1 MNIKIRSDGSF
12 IGTFLSFFIIGL
24 FAYGLS
30 ESILITILA
39 LLLWY
44 LVYYLE
50 KNNGIAFT
58 DNDITI
64 IDGLFFKKKYVY
76 KYENL
81 TKFKI
86 VSTLAPGLMGST
98 FDMYFDDDFKYS
110 YYVSDSNYSDLKDVK
125 DFLRERGIYVD
136 DDSEPSVY
144 GR

>member
-1 MNIKIRSDGSF
+1 MNIKIRTDGSF
-12 IGTFLSFFIIGL
+12 TGAFLSFLTVGIIT
-24 FAYGLS
+24 YILS
-30 ESILITILA
+30 ESILITILV

-50 KNNGIAFT
+50 RNNGIAFT

-86 VSTLAPGLMGST
+86 VSTLAPGLMGNT

-110 YYVSDSNYSDLKDVK
+110 YYVSGSNYSDLKDVK

-136 DDSEPSVY
+136 DDSEPPVY